1 MADSKADLLAGA
13 GGLVTEESQT
23 RHDGR
28 KALLLV
34 RNNEDCTEFVALA
47 ETMGIRIVERVE
59 QRGRDDPKWFMGQ
72 GKLQDIAEELA
83 SRSANHPWENV
94 DLLLLHTNATP
105 RQLVGVNDTVGLEVW
120 DRVRLLLSLF
130 TVHALSLIHI

>member
-23 RHDGR
+23 HHEGR

-34 RNNEDCTEFVALA
+34 RNNEDCAEFIALA
-47 ETMGIRIVERVE
+47 KTMGIRIVERVE
-59 QRGRDDPKWFMGQ
+59 QRGIDDPKWFMGQ

-83 SRSANHPWENV
+83 LPPV
-94 DLLLLHTNATP
+94 K
-105 RQLVGVNDTVGLEVW
+105 
-120 DRVRLLLSLF
+120 
-130 TVHALSLIHI
+130 IHCSVLAEDAITAAIEDYKNKAK